1 MSEYAGRIAVGA
13 LVAAV
18 IAVSFA
24 YAFYTYIPAS
34 SSVTTST
41 TVGLSNPSVN
51 ATSWFGSGAPPG
63 GCIGYNLSGFSLYK
77 GYRLD
82 VYTTSQSETP
92 GSSSICIHTILQNL
106 DNQSASLPANET
118 LTVTNPLVP
127 GAEYLQSCQAPS
139 YSGSFGPNDTSWNCA
154 AFILN
159 NSNVLVRPGN
169 FTAGW
174 EGFQIT
180 IVVRFANSPTVINT
194 GGNFGVVQS
203 SSSTTTR
210 VTTGSAYQCGSPG
223 MFKLLT
229 PIQNSSLY
237 LKVVTDSGSIIN
249 FNNLPNNGTIFI
261 THALPAGVNTTAS
274 TVRDFCLRLENND
287 NSTGYMSLVGNESL
301 PAVGSYY
308 LTLIAGYANG
318 PGYSG
323 NIPTITVG
331 PNSTVYVTISVPSGR
346 VTVVN
351 CQAGACSTATS
362 TATLLSG

>member
-18 IAVSFA
+18 IVVSFA

-34 SSVTTST
+34 SSY
-41 TVGLSNPSVN
+41 SVN
-51 ATSWFGSGAPPG
+51 GTSWFGSGATPG
-63 GCIGYNLSGFSLYK
+63 GSCGDSNTLTGFALYK

-82 VYTTSQSETP
+82 VYTPPQAAAV
-92 GSSSICIHTILQNL
+92 GSSVCIRTTLQNL
-106 DNQSASLPANET
+106 NNQSASLPANET
-118 LTVTNPLVP
+118 LTVTNPLIP
-127 GAEYLQSCQAPS
+127 GVASLQSSCEALS
-139 YSGSFGPNDTSWNCA
+139 FSESFGPNDTSWNCA
-154 AFILN
+154 AVWN
-159 NSNVLVRPGN
+159 TPNGVVRPAN
-169 FTAGW
+169 FTSPPMGY
-174 EGFQIT
+174 QLMVLI
-180 IVVRFANSPTVINT
+180 RFANSPTVIT
-194 GGNFGVVQS
+194 LGSNFGLGEETA
-203 SSSTTTR
+203 SSTTTR
-210 VTTGSAYQCGSPG
+210 VTTAAAYQCGGPG
-223 MFKLLT
+223 TFKPLT
-229 PIQNSSLY
+229 PIQNSSLD
-237 LKVVTDSGSIIN
+237 LKVVTDSGSVIN

-287 NSTGYMSLVGNESL
+287 NFTGYMSLVGNESL

-362 TATLLSG
+362 TATLLGG